1 MVLRMSSTAAETG
14 DVGDHPEEHA
24 VFRGQEGAS
33 PGQKP
38 GQEGECCYPGAE
50 LVQLHKGLVNVY
62 LFNFFNT

>member
-1 MVLRMSSTAAETG
+1 MFSTAAETG

-24 VFRGQEGAS
+24 VFRGWGQEGAS

-38 GQEGECCYPGAE
+38 GQEGESCYPGAE

-62 LFNFFNT
+62 LFIYF